1 MDKNRIDMALY
12 VIDLKIVEL
21 MKSNTAKNYAELEEK
36 IAELKAEK
44 EEIYK
49 NNEEVINKVLDK
61 YLKDVKN

>member
-1 MDKNRIDMALY
+1 MEKNKIDMALY

-21 MKSNTAKNYAELEEK
+21 MKKNTAKNFEELNEK

-61 YLKDVKN
+61 YLDDVKN